1 MDDPIE
7 VEAEFPRRLAFLF
20 ERHRYK
26 VLWGGRGG
34 LKSWQVARAHIITAS
49 ERPWRVLCCREL
61 MLSLEESVHE
71 LLEKQIKML
80 GLEDAWVV
88 EKSRIYTRDGRSEFA
103 FSGLRNAANIKS
115 YEDFDCAWIEE
126 AANVSK
132 RSWDILIPTIRKPG
146 SEIWVTFNPELETD
160 ETYKRFVLHPP
171 PGAVVVK
178 TSWREN
184 KWLSEELRDD
194 IAHKQATD
202 PDGFL
207 HVYEGNPKVTLD
219 GAVYVD
225 ELRSLTQAGRIT
237 SVPWTPGKAVEVFYD
252 LGIADQTALWFVQCI
267 GFEWRFIDFLQD
279 RNKAWPYYMKQLQE
293 RPYVYGYQW
302 LPHDGKRR
310 DLGTGKSIEQ
320 HTREAGYKVK
330 IVPSVGFKNG
340 LDAGRNLFARAWFD
354 ATKCADGLNCLR
366 RYRWKVD
373 PDTGIY
379 SKEPLHDDNSN
390 GADAYRM
397 AAVGL
402 TEPERPKDEHKAR
415 PPRVSV
421 WS

>member
-1 MDDPIE
+1 MPETI
-7 VEAEFPRRLAFLF
+7 VESEFPRKLKFLF
-20 ERHRYK
+20 QSHRYK
-26 VLWGGRGG
+26 VLYGGRGG
-34 LKSWQVARAHIITAS
+34 LKSWQIARAHILTAMQ
-49 ERPWRVLCCREL
+49 RPWRVLCCREL

-71 LLEKQIKML
+71 LIGNQIQLL
-80 GLEDAWVV
+80 GLEDSWVI
-88 EKSRIYTRDGRSEFA
+88 EKGRIFTKDGRSEFA
-103 FSGLRNAANIKS
+103 FSGLRNAANLKS

-146 SEIWVTFNPELETD
+146 SEIWVSFNPELDTD

-171 PGAVVVK
+171 TGAMVVK
-178 TSWREN
+178 TSWRDN
-184 KWLSEELRDD
+184 RWLSKELRQEIDD
-194 IAHKQATD
+194 CQRNR
-202 PDGFL
+202 PDDFL
-207 HVYEGNPKVTLD
+207 WIYEGHTKATMD
-219 GAVYVD
+219 GAIYAD
-225 ELRSLTQAGRIT
+225 ELRTLTAAGRIT

-252 LGIADQTALWFVQCI
+252 LGIADQTAMWFVQCI

-354 ATKCADGLNCLR
+354 AQKCADGLNCLR

-379 SKEPLHDDNSN
+379 SREPVHDDNSN

-397 AAVGL
+397 AGVGL
-402 TEPERPKDEHKAR
+402 TEPMGDKPPAKKRPTSTS
-415 PPRVSV
+415 P